1 MLEYL
6 NDIDT
11 DALLAVNGLH
21 DMFQDAFWW
30 MVSAKWSSALLL
42 LALVWIL
49 LHQNRRHALLMLV
62 MLAFTV
68 LVADQVSS
76 GLIKHLVERLRPTHD
91 PSLDNMVHVINGYR
105 GGMYGF
111 VSSHAANFF
120 AVATLLSF
128 VMRHRLVTCALFTW
142 ALLQCYSRVYLGV
155 HYPGDIMG
163 GIVVGVLAGWL
174 LWCLMR
180 WIQHRWRL
188 PQGHYTR
195 PDATIAATASMDRP
209 FALILGG
216 SEKNADFTELSNIL
230 VKERPNLRRIALIGA
245 TAERMLESLSQAGLD
260 TAGENGS
267 SIQAAIFPT
276 LEEAFQDSLSIGKG
290 GIVIMSPACASFG
303 LFKNYKERGKAFD
316 RLVEN
321 YG

>member
-111 VSSHAANFF
+111 VSNHAANFF

-128 VMRHRLVTCALFTW
+128 VMRHRLVTCSLFTW

-195 PDATIAATASMDRP
+195 PDATIMASSVAITILGLLTA
-209 FALILGG
+209 ALI
-216 SEKNADFTELSNIL
+216 
-230 VKERPNLRRIALIGA
+230 
-245 TAERMLESLSQAGLD
+245 Q
-260 TAGENGS
+260 
-267 SIQAAIFPT
+267 T
-276 LEEAFQDSLSIGKG
+276 L
-290 GIVIMSPACASFG
+290 
-303 LFKNYKERGKAFD
+303 
-316 RLVEN
+316 
-321 YG
+321 